1 MENLQWQI
9 IKVDTGFKIQVT
21 ISIEVIKKI
30 IDGSIGMNDNE
41 ELILSSKLTEDKILD
56 FHTELSDFVEKYEMH
71 Y

>member
-56 FHTELSDFVEKYEMH
+56 FHTELSDFVEKYEMD